1 MDIAGGTRPVD
12 AYLALATLV
21 EKGRLA
27 VVLGRESGAAARQGV
42 HRGQG
47 QAGEQ
52 RQGALEDIG
61 GGVLRADGDDFL
73 EQDVAQVQFVFHAV
87 HGDAGLGLAVGHGPV
102 DRGEA
107 AVARQ

>member
-1 MDIAGGTRPVD
+1 MDITGRKRPVD
-12 AYLALATLV
+12 AHLALAALV
-21 EKGRLA
+21 EEGRLA
-27 VVLGRESGAAARQGV
+27 VVLGSEPGGAARQGV

-47 QAGEQ
+47 QGGEQ

-61 GGVLRADGDDFL
+61 GGVLRADGHDFL

-87 HGDAGLGLAVGHGPV
+87 HGDAGLGLAVGDGPV

-107 AVARQ
+107 AIAR